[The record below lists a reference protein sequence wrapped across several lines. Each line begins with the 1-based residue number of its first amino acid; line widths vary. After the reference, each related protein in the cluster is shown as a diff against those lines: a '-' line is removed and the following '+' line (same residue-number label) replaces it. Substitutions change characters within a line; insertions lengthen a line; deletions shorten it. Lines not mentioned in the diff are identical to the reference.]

1 MIKDEILNF
10 MREKAYS
17 PMTTEQL
24 MKAFGIDISQYSEF
38 QSLLNEM
45 EYNGDIIRT
54 KKGKY
59 GVPERMDMA
68 VGIIECN
75 KKGFGFLRVEDGEDI
90 FIPAED
96 INGAMNG
103 DKVIVRITR
112 RAGEGTKR
120 EGTVVNILERA
131 NKEIVGTL
139 DLSKNFGFVI
149 PDDQRLTQ
157 DIYIA
162 REGVNGAK
170 DGQKVV
176 VRITRWPEPRRNP
189 EGVVIDIL
197 GDRDDPEANILAI
210 IKQHDLPQDF
220 PNKVKKEAAA
230 IEQSISIEEIA
241 RRKDLRGIKT
251 VTIDGEDAKDL
262 DDAVSIKKLADG
274 NYELYVHIADVSN
287 YVKEGSALDKEA
299 YKRGCSVYLGDR
311 VIPMLPRELSNGI
324 CSLNPKEDRLTLTV
338 QMVINKK
345 GEVIF
350 HDIFESVI
358 NSDERMTYTNVY
370 RILEENDEELKKRYD
385 YLVDD
390 FQIMKELALIL
401 MEKRK
406 NRGSIDFDIPEAKI
420 VLGELGDILD
430 IGVRERN
437 IAHRII
443 EEFMLVCNETVAEH
457 MFWLNSPFIYRVH
470 EEPNSSDI
478 LELNAFLHNLG
489 YHIKGAGSQVHPRAI
504 QELLDSVKGKK
515 EEKLVNTLALRS
527 MKRARYSDQCLGH
540 FSLAVK
546 YYTHFT
552 SPIRRYPDLT
562 IHRIIKDSINGRLD
576 DERMAHY
583 NRILAD
589 IAEQS
594 SVRER
599 VAEEAERDVEELR
612 QVQYMTQHIGEQFE
626 GIISGVTSFGL
637 FVELDNLVEGLVHIN
652 NMVDDYYHFD
662 DKNHC
667 LVGEHTNKVYRLG
680 DVVKVELV
688 GADVTRREIDF
699 LLVE

>member
-139 DLSKNFGFVI
+139 DMSKNFGFVI

-162 REGVNGAK
+162 REGMNGAK

-189 EGVVIDIL
+189 EGVIVDIL

-345 GEVIF
+345 GEVVF